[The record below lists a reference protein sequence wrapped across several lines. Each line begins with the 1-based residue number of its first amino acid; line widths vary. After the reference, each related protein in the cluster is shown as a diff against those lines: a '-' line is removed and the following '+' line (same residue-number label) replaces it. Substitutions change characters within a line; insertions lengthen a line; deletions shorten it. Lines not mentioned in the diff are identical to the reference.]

1 MFSGSRD
8 PDRIFSE
15 ALQAGEL
22 DPLTSLNRQQQLEMF
37 LNQVADGNPLDG
49 EGCGNLWLMAKGA
62 NLSFVDL
69 QLWKRSSALEVRV
82 REGLRL
88 PIGNCKQTKYHHHHL
103 PPPRKVL

>member
-8 PDRIFSE
+8 PDRSFSE

-37 LNQVADGNPLDG
+37 LKQVADGNPQDG
-49 EGCGNLWLMAKGA
+49 EGCGNFCLMAKGA

-69 QLWKRSSALEVRV
+69 QLWKRSSALEVT
-82 REGLRL
+82 E
-88 PIGNCKQTKYHHHHL
+88 
-103 PPPRKVL
+103 

>member
-37 LNQVADGNPLDG
+37 LNQVADGNPQDG
-49 EGCGNLWLMAKGA
+49 EGCGN
-62 NLSFVDL
+62 FVAYG
-69 QLWKRSSALEVRV
+69 KRSKSFICRFAVVEEVQCLGSNRV
-82 REGLRL
+82 REGLRDFL
-88 PIGNCKQTKYHHHHL
+88 
-103 PPPRKVL
+103 